1 MMQHAL
7 LLSLLLLLSGCS
19 TMGFDPNSVAVV
31 TEEYGQCLANT
42 GDAPKF
48 GKKRVTFKCQNSRV
62 MLGVVYEKEG
72 DEYID
77 SATLLKKDGKYSIK
91 DKKPVLFRRALHSV
105 CQLKPMQGTGNE
117 RIKRYFFDISTKK
130 CRPFIWNGDGGF
142 VPFENLDAC
151 QQYCN
156 YQYQG

>member
-1 MMQHAL
+1 MIRHAL
-7 LLSLLLLLSGCS
+7 LLSLLLLLGGCS
-19 TMGFDPNSVAVV
+19 TMGFDPNSIAVV

-62 MLGVVYEKEG
+62 LLGIVYEKEG
-72 DEYID
+72 DDYID
-77 SATLLKKDGKYSIK
+77 SAILLKKDGKYSIK

-105 CQLKPMQGTGNE
+105 CQIKPMQGTGDE

-130 CRPFIWNGDGGF
+130 CRPFIWHGDGGF